1 MITPRQR
8 QLALYQ
14 AHTLDWPDLPVQ
26 ARRGFFHADSRFY
39 RPTHG
44 RKSLNIS
51 VQNTCIVFSYC
62 FNTTTTAR
70 IDGIWAIE
78 MPKREAF
85 VRNRALKRLHI
96 TISRYN
102 NQYWST
108 KIQIVLA
115 SFSQNITPKPGPGTL
130 LEYPPT
136 TACAHTCWQK
146 YTGWGWF
153 LSLGWWA
160 SPLCPVLQALRS
172 CCVHELLIM
181 WSHDVKCLALFVR
194 SKTWTWFTFI
204 DLRAQC
210 WLWKAWHNNIT
221 TERTAFLNR
230 QEELFI
236 AIY

>member
-44 RKSLNIS
+44 RKSLKYLSSKYLYSIFLLFQHHYNCPHWWHMSDRNAQTGSIRQKQSAQTPSHYNIP
-51 VQNTCIVFSYC
+51 V
-62 FNTTTTAR
+62 
-70 IDGIWAIE
+70 
-78 MPKREAF
+78 
-85 VRNRALKRLHI
+85 
-96 TISRYN
+96 
-102 NQYWST
+102 QYWST